1 MTCATACNASN
12 NAFPMRTITRTLTL
26 ITLTLL
32 SGATFAQ
39 QGQES
44 WLVETMYKSGK
55 INSVMAVVA
64 VLIAGLAA
72 WMFVMDRKVR
82 RMEKDMD
89 KR

>member
-1 MTCATACNASN
+1 
-12 NAFPMRTITRTLTL
+12 MRTITRALTAV
-26 ITLTLL
+26 TLTLL

-39 QGQES
+39 QSQES

-82 RMEKDMD
+82 RME
-89 KR
+89 REQEQRN

>member
-1 MTCATACNASN
+1 MFITASLFSA
-12 NAFPMRTITRTLTL
+12 
-26 ITLTLL
+26 
-32 SGATFAQ
+32 ATFAQ

-64 VLIAGLAA
+64 VLITGLAT
-72 WMFVMDRKVR
+72 WMFVMDRKVSR
-82 RMEKDMD
+82 LEKEVN

>member
-1 MTCATACNASN
+1 
-12 NAFPMRTITRTLTL
+12 L
-26 ITLTLL
+26 IILSLF

-82 RMEKDMD
+82 RMEKEMN

>member
-1 MTCATACNASN
+1 
-12 NAFPMRTITRTLTL
+12 MRTITSTLSL
-26 ITLTLL
+26 ITASLCC
-32 SGATFAQ
+32 GATFAQ
-39 QGQES
+39 QSQEG

-72 WMFVMDRKVR
+72 WMFYMDRKVR
-82 RMEKDMD
+82 RMEEDMD

>member
-1 MTCATACNASN
+1 
-12 NAFPMRTITRTLTL
+12 MRTITRALTV
-26 ITLTLL
+26 ILL
-32 SGATFAQ
+32 SLFSGATFAQ
-39 QGQES
+39 QSQES

-72 WMFVMDRKVR
+72 WMFVIDRKVR
-82 RMEKDMD
+82 RMEDEMN

>member
-1 MTCATACNASN
+1 
-12 NAFPMRTITRTLTL
+12 MRTISRTLTF
-26 ITLTLL
+26 ITTGL
-32 SGATFAQ
+32 SSVATFAEQ
-39 QGQES
+39 SQER

-55 INSVMAVVA
+55 INSVLAVGA

-82 RMEKDMD
+82 RMEKDMN

>member
-1 MTCATACNASN
+1 
-12 NAFPMRTITRTLTL
+12 MRTISRTLTF
-26 ITLTLL
+26 ITASLF
-32 SGATFAQ
+32 SAATFAQ
-39 QGQES
+39 QSQES

-82 RMEKDMD
+82 RMEKDMN
-89 KR
+89 KH

>member
-1 MTCATACNASN
+1 MFIAASLFS
-12 NAFPMRTITRTLTL
+12 A
-26 ITLTLL
+26 
-32 SGATFAQ
+32 ATFAQ
-39 QGQES
+39 QSQES
-44 WLVETMYKSGK
+44 GLVETMYKSGK

-82 RMEKDMD
+82 RMEKDMN

>member
-1 MTCATACNASN
+1 
-12 NAFPMRTITRTLTL
+12 MRTITRTLTV
-26 ITLTLL
+26 ITFALL

-39 QGQES
+39 PSQES

-55 INSVMAVVA
+55 INSVMAVMA

-72 WMFVMDRKVR
+72 WMFMMDRKIR
-82 RMEKDMD
+82 RMEEDMN